1 VRVKIKICALRAP
14 CPLRGPFLFEKKA
27 PAYLTIVPSY
37 GSIEVSEQSDKTKGM
52 EVTKIKLPVAAQ
64 NLIAYWAIN
73 RLTDEMYRKKDHILY
88 TDNEPTDELEA
99 LREFIQALEMTAD
112 SFASNVRTSADNK
125 DAQEMLEKFSRLI

>member
-1 VRVKIKICALRAP
+1 
-14 CPLRGPFLFEKKA
+14 
-27 PAYLTIVPSY
+27 
-37 GSIEVSEQSDKTKGM
+37 M

-88 TDNEPTDELEA
+88 TDNEPTDDLEA

-112 SFASNVRTSADNK
+112 SFASSVRTSADNK